1 MPAPALVLFCQQ
13 IVRDRKFKFV
23 VMLLIILSGIVV
35 GLQTYADVVRHQH
48 HYLQVVDRFI
58 LILFCVELITRIVA
72 YWPRPHRFFLDSWKN
87 FDFIIIFLC
96 VTPLNAE
103 YLSVLRLVRVL
114 RVLRIVTALP
124 NLQLLVGSLLKAI
137 PSIGYISL
145 LLLLEFYVYACLGS
159 FMFGSNDPVHFG
171 NLHRAMLTLFQIVT
185 LEGWVEV
192 MNIQYFGSDIYSTGS
207 LGMEGAVAEAQP
219 IVAFF
224 TFYLSS
230 SWGPWLF

>member
-1 MPAPALVLFCQQ
+1 
-13 IVRDRKFKFV
+13 
-23 VMLLIILSGIVV
+23 
-35 GLQTYADVVRHQH
+35 
-48 HYLQVVDRFI
+48 
-58 LILFCVELITRIVA
+58 
-72 YWPRPHRFFLDSWKN
+72 
-87 FDFIIIFLC
+87 
-96 VTPLNAE
+96 
-103 YLSVLRLVRVL
+103 
-114 RVLRIVTALP
+114 
-124 NLQLLVGSLLKAI
+124 
-137 PSIGYISL
+137 
-145 LLLLEFYVYACLGS
+145 
-159 FMFGSNDPVHFG
+159 MFGSNDPVHFG